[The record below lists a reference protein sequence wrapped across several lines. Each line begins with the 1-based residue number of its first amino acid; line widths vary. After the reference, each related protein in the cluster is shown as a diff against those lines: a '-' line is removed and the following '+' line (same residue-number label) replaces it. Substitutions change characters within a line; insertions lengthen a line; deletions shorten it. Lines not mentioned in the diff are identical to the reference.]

1 VNDARTTEE
10 VDFGFARVAPEE
22 KTRRVQEVFTS
33 VASRYDLMN
42 DLMSAGLHRAW
53 KRFAIAA
60 LALPPRARVLDL
72 ACGTGDLT
80 RRLGRQRDVALLVGS
95 DRNEAMLRRGRERL
109 EDAGLA
115 GVRLVGADAEA
126 LPFPEGSFDAVIV
139 GFGLRNVTRPER
151 ALAEMHRV
159 LAPAGRA
166 VVLEFSRLR
175 PRLLRPLYDLYSFG
189 VLPRLGAVVA
199 GDRASYRYL
208 AESIRRHPDQE
219 TLAGMMRAAGFADV
233 RWFDLHAGLVAV
245 HRGVRPW

>member
-1 VNDARTTEE
+1 MSDAPSTED
-10 VDFGFARVAPEE
+10 VDFGFARVPAEE
-22 KTRRVQEVFTS
+22 KTHRVQAVFTS

-42 DLMSAGLHRAW
+42 DLMSGGLHRLW
-53 KRFAIAA
+53 KRFALAA

-80 RRLGRQRDVALLVGS
+80 RRLARRRETALLVAC

-109 EDAGLA
+109 EDAGHT
-115 GVRLVGADAEA
+115 GVRPVCADAEA
-126 LPFPEGSFDAVIV
+126 LPFPDGSFDAVII
-139 GFGLRNVTRPER
+139 GFGLRNVTRPDR

-189 VLPRLGAVVA
+189 VLPRLGAAVA
-199 GDRASYRYL
+199 GDAASYRYL

-219 TLAGMMRAAGFADV
+219 TLAGMMRSAGFADV
-233 RWFDLHAGLVAV
+233 VHHDLHAGLVAV
-245 HRGVRPW
+245 HRGTRP